1 MGISFERLQGVLF
14 VKVNGITQGMYMPRI
29 SNESAFRYRAGI
41 LVIGILGWC
50 VVFSPFS
57 R

>member
-1 MGISFERLQGVLF
+1 MGISFERVQGVLF
-14 VKVNGITQGMYMPRI
+14 VKVNGITRFIYMPRI
-29 SNESAFRYRAGI
+29 GRESAFRYRAGI